1 MWPGCGDGD
10 GGGLVGGLDAGVGVG
25 AGEAGLRGWRGWLGV
40 ALWRVT
46 RLLGSGR
53 SSVVSHQG
61 TACCFMVS
69 RTKPG
74 VRGGAS
80 PFIISWWKLP
90 TGWTW
95 PRG

>member
-1 MWPGCGDGD
+1 MVTAADW
-10 GGGLVGGLDAGVGVG
+10 LE
-25 AGEAGLRGWRGWLGV
+25 GEAEESGCEPAGPGWVAASWLGV
-40 ALWRVT
+40 ALRRVT

-61 TACCFMVS
+61 TAWRFMPS
-69 RTKPG
+69 RMKPG

-90 TGWTW
+90 TGWTC
-95 PRG
+95 PRGKG